1 MSKGGYFLMEQPDFR
16 KLGCGECVRGAD
28 LHFEFSMAFQPIINT
43 ATGKT
48 FAHEALVRGP
58 NGASAGS
65 VFESVN
71 PSNQYRFD
79 QCCRVKAIELAA
91 RLGIEEY
98 LSINFM
104 PNAVYKPELCIR
116 TTLAAAQKWDFPT
129 DRIIFEI
136 TESEKISH
144 PDHLKN
150 IINHYQAIG
159 FKTAIDD
166 FGSGFAGLNLLADFH
181 TDIVKLDMALVR
193 DIDTSSSRQAII
205 RGIMGV
211 AEEMSMQVI
220 AEGVETI
227 SEWKCLED
235 LGVEYF
241 QGFLFAKPAF
251 ESLAEITIPET
262 S

>member
-1 MSKGGYFLMEQPDFR
+1 MTKPPDFR
-16 KLGCGECVRGAD
+16 KLGCGECVRGAGLD
-28 LHFEFSMAFQPIINT
+28 FEFSMAFQPIINT
-43 ATGKT
+43 ATGET

-58 NGASAGS
+58 DGASAGS

-71 PSNQYRFD
+71 AGNQYRFD

-91 RLGIEEY
+91 RVGIEEY

-104 PNAVYKPELCIR
+104 PNAVYNPELCIR
-116 TTLAAAQKWDFPT
+116 TALAAAKKWNFPT
-129 DRIIFEI
+129 DKIIFEI
-136 TESEKISH
+136 TESEEI
-144 PDHLKN
+144 DNLAHLRN

-166 FGSGFAGLNLLADFH
+166 FGSGFAGLNLLADFRV
-181 TDIVKLDMALVR
+181 DIVKLDMALVR
-193 DIDTSSSRQAII
+193 DIDASASRRAII

-211 AEEMSMQVI
+211 AEEISMQVI

-227 SEWKCLED
+227 AEWKCLQD
-235 LGVEYF
+235 LGVDYF
-241 QGFLFAKPAF
+241 QGFLFARPAF
-251 ESLAEITIPET
+251 EALAEITIPQT

>member
-1 MSKGGYFLMEQPDFR
+1 MQPPDFR

-28 LHFEFSMAFQPIINT
+28 LDFEFSMAFQPIINA

-58 NGASAGS
+58 GGESAGS

-71 PSNQYRFD
+71 PGNQYRFD

-91 RLGIEEY
+91 RLGVEQY

-116 TTLAAAQKWDFPT
+116 TALAAAKKWNFPT

-136 TESEKISH
+136 TESEEI
-144 PDHLKN
+144 DNLAHLKN

-166 FGSGFAGLNLLADFH
+166 FGSGFAGLNLLADFRA
-181 TDIVKLDMALVR
+181 DIVKLDMALVR
-193 DIDTSSSRQAII
+193 DIDASAARQAII

-211 AEEMSMQVI
+211 AEELSMQVI
-220 AEGVETI
+220 VEGVETI
-227 SEWKCLED
+227 AEWKCLEN

-241 QGFLFAKPAF
+241 QGFLFARPSF
-251 ESLAEITIPET
+251 ESLAEVTIPKAEGV
-262 S
+262 

>member
-1 MSKGGYFLMEQPDFR
+1 LKQPDFR

-28 LHFEFSMAFQPIINT
+28 LDFEFSMAFQPIINT
-43 ATGKT
+43 ATGKV

-58 NGASAGS
+58 NGAPAGS

-91 RLGIEEY
+91 RLGIGDY

-116 TTLAAAQKWDFPT
+116 TTLAAAAKWGFPT

-136 TESEKISH
+136 TEGERIEN
-144 PDHLKN
+144 PEHLKN
-150 IINHYQAIG
+150 IIKHYQKIG

-166 FGSGFAGLNLLADFH
+166 FGAGFAGLNLLADFR

-193 DIDTSSSRQAII
+193 DIDTSLPRRAII
-205 RGIMGV
+205 RGIMQV
-211 AEEMSMQVI
+211 AEELSTQVI

-227 SEWKCLED
+227 AEWQCLED

-241 QGFLFAKPAF
+241 QGFLFARPSF

-262 S
+262 ATP